1 MSKGAEYKKFIESIR
16 SGLGYWKSYSLLQFT
31 SSLVRLMKVDKVQGK
46 DLASRLGVSPAQV
59 SKVLS
64 GQENVTIETMAKFA
78 DALDAVV
85 HLHVAK
91 KGVQVQWRELPP
103 GRHPERIVV
112 RESQQVEGRSLVVDF
127 ASSPAYAKR
136 TRARAQREASFTMV
150 TPPELEEAY
159 G

>member
-1 MSKGAEYKKFIESIR
+1 MSKAEEYREFIESIR

-31 SSLVRLMKVDKVQGK
+31 VSLTRIMRGDKISGK
-46 DLASRLGVSPAQV
+46 KLASQLGVSPAQV

-85 HLHVAK
+85 HIHVAK
-91 KGVQVQWRELPP
+91 RGVQVQWLELPTETQAEP
-103 GRHPERIVV
+103 VMKMEPRAAKNGSVV
-112 RESQQVEGRSLVVDF
+112 EFKTS
-127 ASSPAYAKR
+127 AAYTRR
-136 TRARAQREASFTMV
+136 TKLQGQGETSINMGTSRA
-150 TPPELEEAY
+150 LEENY